1 MSENMRDLLVGKDE
15 PTIVL
20 TLEDD
25 SELECACLT
34 VFDVND
40 KEYIALFPLT
50 DNEDGDI
57 LLYRYH
63 ENSDDDWDVE
73 YIEDDEEY
81 EIVCDFFDQML
92 DDAEYEENYG
102 DLD

>member
-1 MSENMRDLLVGKDE
+1 MSETMRDLLVGKEE

-20 TLEDD
+20 TLEGG

-34 VFDVND
+34 VFDVNE

-50 DNEDGDI
+50 DNEDEDI

-102 DLD
+102 GLD